1 MTQYISENL
10 RISHEK
16 ANCLRTDYWKKYGS
30 TLRGL
35 MIHHQIDPH
44 DFLLKTHNLKDIEEK
59 IEPVKNL
66 RMILKSI
73 NDHKIILTNAPTH
86 YAKFI
91 LKKLDIHYFFKQII
105 CIEDNSF
112 ISKPDIRIFRKIK
125 RMPYQKIIL
134 IDDSHEN
141 LKSAYHAGMK
151 TVHISN
157 ERINKNY
164 ASKKL
169 HGLGELLKL
178 KRF

>member
-10 RISHEK
+10 NISPEK
-16 ANCLRTDYWKKYGS
+16 ANFLRINYWKRYGS

-35 MIHHQIDPH
+35 MIHHQINPN
-44 DFLLKTHNLKDIEEK
+44 DFLSKTHNLEDIKTK

-66 RMILKSI
+66 KMILKSI
-73 NDHKIILTNAPTH
+73 KDDKIVLTNAPTH

-91 LKKLDIHYFFKQII
+91 LKKLDIHYFFEQII
-105 CIEDNSF
+105 CIEDNLF

-125 RMPYQKIIL
+125 KMPYQKIIL
-134 IDDSHEN
+134 IDDSLEN
-141 LKSAYHAGMK
+141 LRSANYAGLE
-151 TVHISN
+151 TIHISN
-157 ERINKNY
+157 VRINKSY

-169 HGLGELLKL
+169 YGLSELLKL